1 LKKVRKFRYV
11 QRLIPLNPKVECLDT
26 LRFGE
31 AFRMHYMGAVE
42 FERGAFEAFL
52 TRMHELNNP
61 VDQRSFWQRR
71 VLRKS
76 APGSCLHFIR
86 ATVEGT
92 PIYAVYD
99 TTRHTQAEVIEE
111 ITAIAK
117 GRAHLKMPAGFPPSE
132 IDQARGECPTVWA
145 EIRENVI
152 WSLSDLS
159 YLGDWLRNTMPYLQ
173 SGSAKAR

>member
-1 LKKVRKFRYV
+1 MKKVRKFRYV

-31 AFRMHYMGAVE
+31 VFRMHYMGAAE
-42 FERGAFEAFL
+42 FERGAFETFL
-52 TRMHELNNP
+52 TRMCELNNP
-61 VDQRSFWQRR
+61 EDHRSFWQRR
-71 VLRKS
+71 VLRKP
-76 APGSCLHFIR
+76 APVSRLHFIR

-92 PIYAVYD
+92 PIYAAFD

-117 GRAHLKMPAGFPPSE
+117 GRAHLKMPAGFPPTAS
-132 IDQARGECPTVWA
+132 DQARGECPTVWA

-173 SGSAKAR
+173 SGSTKAG